1 MYQKKKDKRSIQS
14 SEWIYEAL
22 KELMKS
28 KDYSKITI
36 TDIVNKA
43 NLGRTTFYRNFKSI
57 DDVLKMKCD
66 EKFNE
71 FRHYCINYYKSNDID
86 DNSFLK
92 PFLNYWYENSEI
104 IELLIKA
111 NEESII
117 KKCLTKEIQF
127 FIDASSVN
135 KNKIISSHLNYFIA
149 MRVSNSLSILTE
161 WINNDKNI
169 PPDELANI
177 ITTQAK
183 ESFKV
188 NLLL

>member
-1 MYQKKKDKRSIQS
+1 MYHKKKDKRSIQS

-22 KELMKS
+22 KELMES

-43 NLGRTTFYRNFKSI
+43 NLGRTTFYRNFSSI
-57 DDVLKMKCD
+57 DAVLKMKCD

-71 FRHYCINYYKSNDID
+71 FRNYCINYYKSNDIN

-111 NEESII
+111 NGENII
-117 KKCLTKEIQF
+117 KNCLTKEIQF
-127 FIDASSVN
+127 FINASSIN
-135 KNKIISSHLNYFIA
+135 ENKIISSHINYFIA

-183 ESFKV
+183 ESAKV

>member
-28 KDYSKITI
+28 NDYSKITI

-57 DDVLKMKCD
+57 DDVLQMKCD
-66 EKFNE
+66 EKFYE
-71 FRHYCINYYKSNDID
+71 FRHYCIDYYKSNDID

-111 NEESII
+111 NKENII

-127 FIDASSVN
+127 FIDTSSVN
-135 KNKIISSHLNYFIA
+135 KIKIISSHLNYFIA

-177 ITTQAK
+177 ITSQSK